1 MPKTINLKLYY
12 YDNDITITVTIIMPK
27 TILMPKTINLKL
39 YYYDNDITITVLFKW
54 ALISDLF
61 SILMWYW

>member
-1 MPKTINLKLYY
+1 MVERLTWISYLCIGGADVFWNYNNAQNYIVYY
-12 YDNDITITVTIIMPK
+12 YD
-27 TILMPKTINLKL
+27 
-39 YYYDNDITITVLFKW
+39 YGITITVLSKW